1 MKSIL
6 KYYIFILCSIYSVTS
21 HGVEIDGIEYSLNTN
36 KTASVVERKN
46 SQKYSGD
53 IVIPETIIYN
63 DVEYAVTSVSFYG
76 SDELVSLSLPKTVEV
91 LGDEAMR
98 GCSSLR
104 SITIPGV
111 KTIGKIAFFGCSS
124 LESITFGEGISS
136 FGQGAFT
143 NCNKLKSVYVP
154 DLNTWLHVNCSYL
167 SAPLENGADLYING
181 EKLINLVIPDNITS
195 INSFNFYYCTSIE
208 EITIQGPLTIKE
220 DAFSHCVN
228 LRKLTI
234 NADCTLDQGCFSNC
248 TNLQDVILNAPV
260 DYSWSAVYYHNYPFA
275 YCDNIKYVQLSSN
288 LVEED
293 AGIQRVYNGAGYYN
307 YKDYEVG
314 YISDLF
320 PTVEELWLSEDTK
333 CIGCGKFA
341 GCDSLKG
348 IHIPASIS
356 EIGNDAF
363 SGCRNLKKVVISNI
377 ESFCQ
382 IKLGKRYYYSG
393 SWRDEDATCANPL
406 MYGADLYVNEEL
418 VTNLVIPNSIT
429 SIEWYAFN
437 GCNSIEKLTI
447 PEGVEKIGD
456 YAFKYCKNLKSV
468 SLPNSLTT
476 FGRSV
481 FWDCD
486 KLVSAGPQNSN
497 CSIEY
502 GWTTD
507 IPVYALCEMPNLQ
520 TILIPSTIQSIGDKA
535 FAYLTYFSS
544 YLPINSI
551 YCSATVPPTIHSK
564 TFYCPDSTP
573 TVFVPRDCKEAYS
586 KASYWQNFNIIELVD
601 VESIKIE
608 KDKYDII
615 VGESK
620 DINVTILPDKATYK
634 DLYWAIDNPEI
645 ARVDSGVVVGV
656 KTGITKVT
664 ATTTDGTNLS
674 ASCLI
679 SVTNPVLSVTLSK
692 DQIEL
697 EAEDTETITAIC
709 LPSNA
714 DDTSISWKSSNT
726 NVATVDNG
734 IIKAVA
740 VGKTEITASSANG
753 IEASC
758 KVVVKPTIATSL
770 KLNKK
775 SLSLTAG
782 NSEKL
787 EASILPTK
795 TTNKEVKWESSN
807 TEIVSV
813 DNTGIVTALSNGTA
827 KISASTID
835 GSNLSDECVVTVT
848 TLATNI
854 SLNQNNA
861 NLIVGQS
868 LSLNATILP
877 STTSNKNI
885 SWQSNNS
892 NCASVSSEG
901 IVYANATGTATITAT
916 TSDETNLAASC
927 VIIVTNPVI
936 SVTLDKTNAEL
947 MVGQQLTITAS
958 CIPSNADNTTIT
970 WSSSDNTVAT
980 VVNGVV
986 TAKKLGNVIITASS
1000 ANGLEA
1006 KCTINVVPT
1015 PITLLSL
1022 SESTKAIVK
1031 DEKFKLICTISP
1043 DDATNKE
1050 LIWRSLNDGIAN
1062 VDENGIVTGISTGET
1077 TIIVEA
1083 KSNSK
1088 ISANCK
1094 VKVITPVISLK
1105 LEQETQELYVED
1117 GLQLSAECTPT
1128 DADNTQLEWT
1138 SSDDNVASVSG
1149 DGYVTTRNEGN
1160 VRVTATTTDGTNL
1173 FASCEIIVKKRKQ
1186 TISWSQDLSYFQ
1198 NGGEMIV
1205 LEATSSSMLPVT
1217 FTSSDE
1223 NIISIYDLGDMVYAN
1238 PVNCGTAYITANQE
1252 GNYKYEPVEIKRK
1265 IEVEGTPFVTSRTLV
1280 VYYSQSSIIDGIV
1293 AELANQLSASN
1304 ISVTLQKVEPTNPR
1318 INEANCNDEVRD
1330 SIMNIIGRYPDEA
1343 NSYPAIN
1350 PVNQNVN
1357 QYDNIIMV
1365 YPLWNS
1371 TMAAPMQTFN
1381 FNYND
1386 ILEKKSV
1393 AYIEYDLFG
1402 EMDTASSVKVLKLC
1416 GSDIDNMTD
1425 LIGEW
1430 VSNSVA
1436 TGLIRV
1442 QKDKNRLS
1450 KGIYDLHGRRL
1461 TDTPNHGIYIVDGV
1475 KTIK

>member
-1 MKSIL
+1 MNNIIKYLVILSIFL
-6 KYYIFILCSIYSVTS
+6 HLPQNGWCATYK
-21 HGVEIDGIEYSLNTN
+21 VEINGINYSITGDYVTVVAKSDGT
-36 KTASVVERKN
+36 
-46 SQKYSGD
+46 KYSGN
-53 IVIPETIIYN
+53 IIIPEEIEYN
-63 DVEYAVTSVSFYG
+63 SNTYIVKSLG
-76 SDELVSLSLPKTVEV
+76 SAFNGCDELLSLQLPNTIETIGS
-91 LGDEAMR
+91 LM
-98 GCSSLR
+98 GCS
-104 SITIPGV
+104 
-111 KTIGKIAFFGCSS
+111 K
-124 LESITFGEGISS
+124 LES
-136 FGQGAFT
+136 
-143 NCNKLKSVYVP
+143 
-154 DLNTWLHVNCSYL
+154 
-167 SAPLENGADLYING
+167 LY
-181 EKLINLVIPDNITS
+181 
-195 INSFNFYYCTSIE
+195 
-208 EITIQGPLTIKE
+208 
-220 DAFSHCVN
+220 
-228 LRKLTI
+228 
-234 NADCTLDQGCFSNC
+234 
-248 TNLQDVILNAPV
+248 
-260 DYSWSAVYYHNYPFA
+260 
-275 YCDNIKYVQLSSN
+275 
-288 LVEED
+288 
-293 AGIQRVYNGAGYYN
+293 
-307 YKDYEVG
+307 
-314 YISDLF
+314 
-320 PTVEELWLSEDTK
+320 
-333 CIGCGKFA
+333 
-341 GCDSLKG
+341 
-348 IHIPASIS
+348 
-356 EIGNDAF
+356 
-363 SGCRNLKKVVISNI
+363 
-377 ESFCQ
+377 
-382 IKLGKRYYYSG
+382 
-393 SWRDEDATCANPL
+393 
-406 MYGADLYVNEEL
+406 
-418 VTNLVIPNSIT
+418 IPNSIT
-429 SIEWYAFN
+429 SFFEDQFSGCENLKYVHITDLSAWCKISFHQMKRTGNIYSDYVKYVSNPLSNGAELILNGEKVTSLVLPSNVENISGFAFYGCSSISKLTIPEHIQQIGIGAFSGCTNMEEVENFSNCRYDICVAQKGELTHPFGNCKIEKVSLSKSIIETDATETSYTVGGYVSGYTGYYFDYNDYIRELFPQVKEVTILNGTAKIGARKFLGCSYLCKVLIPSSIKTIGNSAFEGCN
-437 GCNSIEKLTI
+437 DLKHIKINDLSSWCEMQFGEYSSNPLHGGANLYLNDTLLTELVIPGTTKTIKWNVFRGCNSIEKVTI
-447 PEGVEKIGD
+447 SDGVEKIAD
-456 YAFKYCKNLKSV
+456 YAFYNCKNLKSV
-468 SLPNSLTT
+468 SLPNSLKT

-481 FWDCD
+481 FWNCD
-486 KLVSAGPQNSN
+486 KLTSAGPLNSN

-507 IPVYALCEMPNLQ
+507 IPEYALCEVPNLQ
-520 TILIPSTIQSIGDKA
+520 TILIPSTVQSIGDRA
-535 FAYLTYFSS
+535 FAYLTVSS

-551 YCSATVPPTIHSK
+551 YCSATIPPTIHSM
-564 TFYCPDSTP
+564 TFYCPNTTP

-586 KASYWQNFNIIELVD
+586 NAPYWKDFNIIELVD

-656 KTGITKVT
+656 RTGITKVT

-697 EAEDTETITAIC
+697 ETEDAETITAIC

-740 VGKTEITASSANG
+740 VGETVITASSANG

-787 EASILPTK
+787 EVSILPTK

-807 TEIVSV
+807 SEIVSV
-813 DNTGIVTALSNGTA
+813 DNTGVVRALSNGTA
-827 KISASTID
+827 KISSSTMD

-848 TLATNI
+848 TLATSI

-868 LSLNATILP
+868 LSLSATILP

-885 SWQSNNS
+885 TWQSNNN

-936 SVTLDKTNAEL
+936 SVTLDKTSAEL

-1000 ANGLEA
+1000 ANGLDA

-1015 PITLLSL
+1015 PITSLSL
-1022 SESTKAIVK
+1022 SESSIAIVK
-1031 DEKFKLICTISP
+1031 DEIFALECTIAP

-1050 LIWRSLNDGIAN
+1050 LIWHSLNDKIAK
-1062 VDENGIVTGISTGET
+1062 VSENGIVTGISTGET

-1088 ISANCK
+1088 ISASCK
-1094 VKVITPVISLK
+1094 VKVTTPVTALK
-1105 LEQETQELYVED
+1105 LEQTTQELYVED
-1117 GLQLSAECTPT
+1117 GMQLSAECTPT
-1128 DADNTQLEWT
+1128 DADNTQLEWI

-1160 VRVTATTTDGTNL
+1160 VRITATTTDGTNL
-1173 FASCEIIVKKRKQ
+1173 SASCDIIVKKRKQ
-1186 TISWSQDLSYFQ
+1186 TISWSQDVSYFH
-1198 NGGEMIV
+1198 NGGEMFA
-1205 LEATSSSMLPVT
+1205 LEATSSSALPVT
-1217 FTSSDE
+1217 FSSSDE

-1252 GNYKYEPVEIKRK
+1252 GNYKYEPVEVKKK
-1265 IEVEGTPFVTSRTLV
+1265 IEVEGTPITTSKTLV
-1280 VYYSQSSIIDGIV
+1280 VYYSHSPIIDGIV
-1293 AELANQLSASN
+1293 AELANQIAASN
-1304 ISVTLQKVEPTNPR
+1304 VSVKLQKIEPVSSR
-1318 INEANCNDEVRD
+1318 INEANCDNEVRD
-1330 SIMNIIGRYPDEA
+1330 SILNIIERYPDEA
-1343 NSYPAIN
+1343 NSYPSIKTTN
-1350 PVNQNVN
+1350 LNVD
-1357 QYDNIIMV
+1357 QYDNVIMV

-1371 TMAAPMQTFN
+1371 MMAAPMQTFN
-1381 FNYND
+1381 YMNRN
-1386 ILEKKSV
+1386 ILRKKSV
-1393 AYIEYDLFG
+1393 AYIEYELFRDA
-1402 EMDTASSVKVLKLC
+1402 DTASNAKVLKLC
-1416 GSDIDNMTD
+1416 ASDIDTMAD

-1436 TGLIRV
+1436 TGLIHV
-1442 QKDKNRLS
+1442 QKDKSRFS

-1461 TDTPNHGIYIVDGV
+1461 TNTSNNGIYIVDGV
-1475 KTIK
+1475 KTVK